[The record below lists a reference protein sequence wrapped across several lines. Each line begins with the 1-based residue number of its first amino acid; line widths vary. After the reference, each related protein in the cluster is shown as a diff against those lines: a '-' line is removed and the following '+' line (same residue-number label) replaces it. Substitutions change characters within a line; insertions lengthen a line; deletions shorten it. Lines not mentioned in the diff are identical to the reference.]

1 MADTSKY
8 KSVSVPIEV
17 YKILTYL
24 SKGKLIDDTDM
35 HLTISKTIELLAK
48 RTAKESGYKLWKI

>member
-24 SKGKLIDDTDM
+24 SKGKLIEDNDM
-35 HLTISKTIELLAK
+35 HLTISKTIALLAK
-48 RTAKESGYKLWKI
+48 RTAKESGYKL

>member
-8 KSVSVPIEV
+8 KSVSVPIDV

-24 SKGKLIDDTDM
+24 SKGKLIDDNDM

-48 RTAKESGYKLWKI
+48 RAAKESGYKL

>member
-24 SKGKLIDDTDM
+24 SKGKLIEDNDM

-48 RTAKESGYKLWKI
+48 RTAKESGYRLWEI

>member
-24 SKGKLIDDTDM
+24 SKGKLIEDNDM

-48 RTAKESGYKLWKI
+48 RTAKESGYKLW

>member
-24 SKGKLIDDTDM
+24 SKGKLIDDNDM

-48 RTAKESGYKLWKI
+48 RTAKESGYKLWET